1 MVALMPTLNIFLSIA
16 IILKAT
22 MQNNVSDFG
31 DFQGKYLSWN
41 SVIRDS
47 NFTHDSE
54 TYDIGKPYLSLDS
67 SFFSV

>member
-31 DFQGKYLSWN
+31 DFQGK
-41 SVIRDS
+41 
-47 NFTHDSE
+47 
-54 TYDIGKPYLSLDS
+54 
-67 SFFSV
+67 

>member
-31 DFQGKYLSWN
+31 DYPGKYLSWN

-47 NFTHDSE
+47 NFTHGSE
-54 TYDIGKPYLSLDS
+54 TYDIGKPYLCLDS